1 MCNDPLL
8 RSFRNIGFN
17 VVRLPSAS
25 FAPFLLLESE
35 GHRRV
40 RVVGELGADL
50 TAASAPLPAI
60 ESDVTVAN
68 VAVTTSSRVKG
79 SVVVRFLDPF
89 LGLLGILP
97 SASASLAQEKDVS
110 ITITDV
116 KRDAIRPG
124 QLAGYLEDN
133 LSAQSNHIR
142 RIAAQKELFVT
153 TAVLKSNS
161 FSITL
166 GRETASQLSAGASA
180 APVQVQVAA
189 DRGSAGRQVISFSGG
204 QSLVFAFQAAR
215 LQYEDGEYL
224 DYASASGLI
233 GYQRP
238 AESSGFSPGDLR
250 LDDDALEPFT
260 E

>member
-1 MCNDPLL
+1 VCNDPLL

-25 FAPFLLLESE
+25 FAPLLLLESE
-35 GHRRV
+35 GHRHV

-50 TAASAPLPAI
+50 TAASTPLPAI
-60 ESDVTVAN
+60 DSNITVAN
-68 VAVTTSSRVKG
+68 VAITTSGRVKG
-79 SVVVRFLDPF
+79 SVVLRFLDPF

-124 QLAGYLEDN
+124 QLARYLEDK
-133 LSAQSNHIR
+133 LTARSNHVR
-142 RIAAQKELFVT
+142 RIAEQKELFVT

-166 GRETASQLSAGASA
+166 GRETASQVSAGVSA
-180 APVQVQVAA
+180 APVKVQVAA
-189 DRGSAGRQVISFSGG
+189 DRSSAGRQVISFSGG
-204 QSLVFAFQAAR
+204 QALAFAFQAVR

-224 DYASASGLI
+224 DYASANRLT

-250 LDDDALEPFT
+250 LDDDALEPFG
-260 E
+260 